1 MIPEYLGKDGFVWF
15 HGVVEDIKDPLLLGR
30 CRVRVFGYHSPDKQ
44 DILTE
49 ELPWAHPIQPL
60 TDAAI
65 SGIGN
70 SPTGL
75 LRGSHVIGFFRDGAE
90 AQQPVIFGSIGGIP
104 LEGANTQEGFND
116 PTGKYPIHTEEP
128 DTNRLARGEKEGT
141 IVIQK
146 ENIVQKEIP
155 IAEVPTG
162 LGDVPSNE
170 EPYTNHWKEPDV
182 PYNAKY
188 PYNQVYETE
197 SGHVQ
202 EFDDTPESERIHTW
216 HTSGTFTEIHP
227 TGQKVEKIMGDNY
240 QLVVGDE
247 YVHITGNVN
256 VILGATGPDE
266 PKKSNINILVR
277 GNADIQVD
285 ENCKAYVGGNVFT
298 NIHGNMTANV
308 TGMFG
313 VHAQEDLSLY
323 SEKNI
328 NIRAKQD
335 ITLQSGS
342 SFDEDGVESV
352 SGGQIDLNPK
362 DATSSGGAG
371 EGGIEEGVA
380 GAAMSTPQGQA
391 AGAAAGAAGY

>member
-30 CRVRVFGYHSPDKQ
+30 CRVRVFGYHSPNKQ

-104 LEGANTQEGFND
+104 LESANTQEGFND
-116 PTGKYPIHTEEP
+116 PTGKYPITTEEP

-141 IVIQK
+141 IVITK

-170 EPYTNHWKEPDV
+170 EPYANHWKEPDV

-202 EFDDTPESERIHTW
+202 EFDDTPESERIHTY
-216 HTSGTFTEIHP
+216 HKSGTFTEIHP
-227 TGQKVEKIMGDNY
+227 KGDKTEKIMGDNY
-240 QLVVGDE
+240 QLVVGRE

-256 VILGATGPDE
+256 VIIGATGPDE
-266 PKKSNINILVR
+266 QEKSNINILVR
-277 GNADIQVD
+277 GSADIQVD
-285 ENCKAYVGGNVFT
+285 ENCNAYVGENMFT
-298 NIHGNMTANV
+298 NVHGNMTANV

-328 NIRAKQD
+328 NIKAKQD

-342 SFDEDGVESV
+342 SFDDDGVEST
-352 SGGQIDLNPK
+352 SGGKIDLNPK
-362 DATSSGGAG
+362 S
-371 EGGIEEGVA
+371 
-380 GAAMSTPQGQA
+380 
-391 AGAAAGAAGY
+391 

>member
-104 LEGANTQEGFND
+104 LEGANAQEGFND

-141 IVIQK
+141 IVITK

-155 IAEVPTG
+155 IAEVPESV
-162 LGDVPSNE
+162 DQKPSNE
-170 EPYTNHWKEPDV
+170 EPYANHWKEPDV

-197 SGHVQ
+197 SGHIQ
-202 EFDDTPESERIHTW
+202 EFDDTPEAERIHTY
-216 HTSGTFTEIHP
+216 HKSGTFSEIHP
-227 TGQKVEKIMGDNY
+227 SGQKVEKIMGDNY
-240 QLVVGDE
+240 QLVVGKD
-247 YVHITGNVN
+247 YVHIDGDVK
-256 VILGATGPDE
+256 VIIGPTE
-266 PKKSNINILVR
+266 PDGHSKSNPTSNVNILVR
-277 GNADIQVD
+277 GDADIQVD
-285 ENCKAYVGGNVFT
+285 KSINAYVGENLYTNVAGNA
-298 NIHGNMTANV
+298 TAV
-308 TGMFG
+308 VKGA
-313 VHAQEDLSLY
+313 VAV
-323 SEKNI
+323 
-328 NIRAKQD
+328 RAKETIALVSDGD
-335 ITLQSGS
+335 ITIESGADITIQSGV
-342 SFDEDGVESV
+342 DGK
-352 SGGQIDLNPK
+352 IDLNPGK
-362 DATSSGGAG
+362 NTSGLGAG
-371 EGGIEEGVA
+371 GDGLGQSNTIIEPPATGF
-380 GAAMSTPQGQA
+380 
-391 AGAAAGAAGY
+391 